1 MNENNLSFDALP
13 SLVCNLIS
21 EVAGLRSEVKELRDK
36 RHDTESDNRF
46 IGIDEACKI
55 LRRSK
60 STIYHMVR
68 DGILPHYKVGKMLE
82 FRPSELI
89 AWQAQHQRDG
99 SKSTAEIMEE
109 MKSNVRHAPKS
120 GW

>member
-1 MNENNLSFDALP
+1 MEQSKISFESLP
-13 SLVCNLIS
+13 ELVNSLVS
-21 EVAGLRSEVKELRDK
+21 EIEGLKTLVKEALGK
-36 RHDTESDNRF
+36 KTSEPDNRLV
-46 IGIDEACKI
+46 GIDEACKI
-55 LRRSK
+55 LRRKK

-89 AWQAQHQRDG
+89 AWQEQHASEG
-99 SKSTAEIMEE
+99 TKSTDEILNE
-109 MKSNVRHAPKS
+109 MKSGMRRQPKS

>member
-1 MNENNLSFDALP
+1 MENANPSFDSLP
-13 SLVCNLIS
+13 HLVGSLINEIEGLKSLVKEAIGMKPS
-21 EVAGLRSEVKELRDK
+21 EP
-36 RHDTESDNRF
+36 DNRLV
-46 IGIDEACKI
+46 GIDEACKI

-89 AWQAQHQRDG
+89 AWQAQHQRES